1 MRCPKCT
8 HLEDKVIDSR
18 SAGSGSVI
26 RRRRMCLQCG
36 NRFTTYEEIVRTQL
50 RVTKRDGSCEPLD
63 RSKLYGGIATAC
75 EKRPVSA
82 EAMDAMV
89 ASIIDELESEFERD
103 VPSQAIG
110 KKVMDRLEKQDE
122 IAYVRF
128 ASVYRRFRDVNQFL
142 SAINGLVGKEDP

>member
-1 MRCPKCT
+1 MRCPKCS

-63 RSKLYGGIATAC
+63 RAKLHGGIATAC

-122 IAYVRF
+122 VAYVRF

-142 SAINGLVGKEDP
+142 SAINGLVGKDES